1 MVYSWRYNL
10 HGVFESLDVE
20 LSANIRW
27 HYQVLTYSNITK
39 LSHFSSSLC
48 HPFWILASCK
58 IFPLNSPHKSCPGGE
73 IFRIWTRGNNIFF
86 PVKRENNGKTIFIW
100 TGSKTFCF
108 IIRETMFRI
117 TSFYS
122 CAFQP
127 VYVFNRI
134 PQALF
139 RLMTVFWSHWN
150 IRKLM
155 VFWYFQGA

>member
-1 MVYSWRYNL
+1 MTLS
-10 HGVFESLDVE
+10 SLDIFKYNKTE
-20 LSANIRW
+20 
-27 HYQVLTYSNITK
+27 
-39 LSHFSSSLC
+39 
-48 HPFWILASCK
+48 PFFFKFVSPILNVGFLQIACQ
-58 IFPLNSPHKSCPGGE
+58 NKSRPGGE
-73 IFRIWTRGNNIFF
+73 IFCMWTRGNNIFF

-127 VYVFNRI
+127 IYVFNRI